1 MSHCSWKG
9 TGRAIWEIL
18 HLVSESLYRINST
31 QWCCL
36 VGVSLS
42 FKHMLLD
49 KRLSEHQ
56 TNKNCTWLSACYH
69 APECKISGG
78 NKQSHILR
86 CNHAIMLRSARFR
99 GAIRNIM
106 SYAMDHGKHL
116 TINCSAAGVLVMI
129 SKSAKDASNHSSS
142 SAEWFV
148 FIIRKTTS
156 TVVTLQA
163 GPGIFVIGFA
173 LYGILFDP
181 LRDSLWSAAFC
192 SRMKK
197 FSFRIMVSR
206 IAHYNWR
213 SCVYGK
219 QKRTYLL
226 FLLTAITVFCSC
238 NSLGQS
244 FVYFIRD

>member
-1 MSHCSWKG
+1 
-9 TGRAIWEIL
+9 
-18 HLVSESLYRINST
+18 
-31 QWCCL
+31 
-36 VGVSLS
+36 
-42 FKHMLLD
+42 
-49 KRLSEHQ
+49 
-56 TNKNCTWLSACYH
+56 
-69 APECKISGG
+69 
-78 NKQSHILR
+78 
-86 CNHAIMLRSARFR
+86 MLRSARFRGAISNLISYVVIMPSCSSARFR

-116 TINCSAAGVLVMI
+116 TFNCSAAGVLVMI

-148 FIIRKTTS
+148 FIMRKTTS

-197 FSFRIMVSR
+197 KFLFELWYRELHTTIGEAVCMENKNERICCFFLRQLQFFVLV
-206 IAHYNWR
+206 I
-213 SCVYGK
+213 
-219 QKRTYLL
+219 LL
-226 FLLTAITVFCSC
+226 GRALCI
-238 NSLGQS
+238 S
-244 FVYFIRD
+244 FVIRANSVVSIV